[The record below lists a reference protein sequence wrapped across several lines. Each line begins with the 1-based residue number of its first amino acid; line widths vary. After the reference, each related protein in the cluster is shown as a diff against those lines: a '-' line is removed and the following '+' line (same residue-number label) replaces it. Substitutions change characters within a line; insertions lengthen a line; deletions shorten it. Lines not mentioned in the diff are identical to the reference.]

1 MQFAA
6 NLHVLIQDYDGIE
19 RQAADLDG
27 LLIDDD
33 AVAPFGTREVGIRE
47 VGTREVGTREVGTR
61 EVGIREVGLRE
72 VGLRE
77 VGVRE
82 AGALNVLTLAY
93 CVLPCV
99 LKAMA
104 AASLYV
110 LVIRPSNPESSP

>member
-1 MQFAA
+1 VPSLAAGAYFGWWNFATKL
-6 NLHVLIQDYDGIE
+6 NLAL
-19 RQAADLDG
+19 AAG
-27 LLIDDD
+27 LALPLLGLFGY
-33 AVAPFGTREVGIRE
+33 AP
-47 VGTREVGTREVGTR
+47 
-61 EVGIREVGLRE
+61 
-72 VGLRE
+72 
-77 VGVRE
+77 GVRE